1 MRPITDPMVMAG
13 PLLQPI
19 RGLLFG
25 ALLFM
30 LRETFFATQWGW
42 LRLWLVLV
50 VFGIFGPPGPRRGL
64 WRG

>member
-1 MRPITDPMVMAG
+1 MRPITDPIVIAG

-25 ALLFM
+25 AMLFM
-30 LRETFFATQWGW
+30 LRETFFATRGGW

-50 VFGIFGPPGPRRGL
+50 VFGILGRQGPRRGL